1 VNETIRTLRFRAART
16 PLRAPFAWWRH
27 RDIRSDDVLLASFER
42 SGSTWLRF
50 LLCEILTGDSAA
62 FEHINKVI
70 PEMGRQAGIPPV
82 LPGKHRLI
90 KTHEHYRAVYRRAIY
105 LVRDLRDVML
115 SNFARMEEMDFVRFF
130 SPDRSLDGYL
140 AAFLKGKTAPFGSWQ
155 DHVNSWFDSP
165 LAARG
170 DLLVIRFEDL
180 RRNTET
186 NLAKIV
192 DFLGMQA
199 SAETIRQAIEDNSL
213 ERMRA
218 KEDATRKS
226 GADAGLLRMHRS
238 SREDGRFV
246 RKGAVGGWRAELTRG
261 QLQLI
266 DRQAGSALLRAGYEL
281 GAASGQPSEP
291 DRVSIQA

>member
-1 VNETIRTLRFRAART
+1 MSETVRRLRFRAART

-27 RDIRSDDVLLASFER
+27 RDIKPDDVFLASFER

-50 LLCEILTGDSAA
+50 LLCELLTGDSAA
-62 FEHINKVI
+62 FERINSVI

-90 KTHEHYRAVYRRAIY
+90 KTHESYRPVYHRAIY
-105 LVRDLRDVML
+105 LVRDLRDVLL

-130 SPDRSLDGYL
+130 SADRSLDGYL

-155 DHVNSWFDSP
+155 HHVNSWFDSP
-165 LAARG
+165 LEARG
-170 DLLVIRFEDL
+170 DLLTIRFENLRKDTEPNLARIVNFLGIKADSEAL
-180 RRNTET
+180 RR
-186 NLAKIV
+186 
-192 DFLGMQA
+192 
-199 SAETIRQAIEDNSL
+199 AIENNSL

-226 GADAGLLRMHRS
+226 GAEAGLLKMHRS

-246 RKGAVGGWRAELTRG
+246 RNGAVGGWRAKLTPE
-261 QLQLI
+261 QLKMI
-266 DRQAGSALLRAGYEL
+266 DLCAGSALQRAGYEQT
-281 GAASGQPSEP
+281 AASSQR
-291 DRVSIQA
+291 DRIGVQA

>member
-1 VNETIRTLRFRAART
+1 MSETIHTLRFRAART

-27 RDIRSDDVLLASFER
+27 RDIQPDDVFLASFER

-62 FEHINKVI
+62 FEHINNVI
-70 PEMGRQAGIPPV
+70 PEMGRQAGIPPA

-90 KTHEHYRAVYRRAIY
+90 KTHESYRSVYQRAIY
-105 LVRDLRDVML
+105 LVRDLRDVLL

-130 SPDRSLDGYL
+130 SADRSLDGYL
-140 AAFLKGKTAPFGSWQ
+140 QAFLKGKTAPFGSWQ
-155 DHVNSWFDSP
+155 NHVDSWFDSP

-170 DLLVIRFEDL
+170 DLLVVRFEDL
-180 RRNTET
+180 RRDTEP
-186 NLAKIV
+186 NLAKII
-192 DFLGMQA
+192 DFLGMAA
-199 SAETIRQAIEDNSL
+199 SPEALRRAIENNSL

-218 KEDATRKS
+218 KEDATKKS

-246 RKGAVGGWRAELTRG
+246 RKGAVGGWRAKLTPV

-266 DRQAGSALLRAGYEL
+266 DRYAGPALQRAGYDL
-281 GAASGQPSEP
+281 GAASGEP
-291 DRVSIQA
+291 LRMQIREIS